1 VPDIFLSEYMPS
13 MRSEYVKVYLYCLFL
28 CKYNKSSTQEEISKK
43 LCLDR
48 NVVNDAFI
56 YLESI
61 GLLTTSNE
69 TVIIA
74 DLKQKEI
81 NKIYRPKVA
90 STPEEVAANC
100 ERNKKRNQTIAAIN
114 NTFFQGV
121 MSPSWYTEID
131 AWFDKY
137 NFDEDVMYAL
147 FNHCYENKALHKNYI
162 IKVAENWYSKNVKNA
177 FDLDRYYIEYQKV
190 KNVKNAIVKKLK
202 LSRNLTEYEEEY
214 VEKWVEQFGYD
225 FDTIEIALKKTTGKS
240 HPSFKYLD
248 AIISSWHENNLK
260 TKDEIL
266 AFEKERKE
274 KLRSSRK
281 TSDGVP
287 KYKDFEQRDYDE
299 AYYEEFFNND
309 KN

>member
-1 VPDIFLSEYMPS
+1 MKFDCDSSVLYTDTPVPDIFLSEYMPS

-121 MSPSWYTEID
+121 MSPHGIPKSTHGLI
-131 AWFDKY
+131 
-137 NFDEDVMYAL
+137 NTILMRTSCMRCLTIVMRTRL
-147 FNHCYENKALHKNYI
+147 F
-162 IKVAENWYSKNVKNA
+162 
-177 FDLDRYYIEYQKV
+177 
-190 KNVKNAIVKKLK
+190 
-202 LSRNLTEYEEEY
+202 T
-214 VEKWVEQFGYD
+214 
-225 FDTIEIALKKTTGKS
+225 KTT
-240 HPSFKYLD
+240 
-248 AIISSWHENNLK
+248 
-260 TKDEIL
+260 
-266 AFEKERKE
+266 
-274 KLRSSRK
+274 
-281 TSDGVP
+281 
-287 KYKDFEQRDYDE
+287 
-299 AYYEEFFNND
+299 
-309 KN
+309 